1 MVQDPFPGHGQE
13 GEEPD
18 SSPLPSA
25 SEDPGPE
32 DDPSP
37 EQGLYI
43 TLPAGHLTLAGFCQG
58 GASDTMTPGALLA
71 AVVETVT
78 GEDGAGL
85 AGCSDDQLM
94 GIISAAW
101 RQQSRDAW
109 VLMAAIGEFARRA
122 GTVRRR
128 ADGLR
133 H

>member
-1 MVQDPFPGHGQE
+1 MVQDPLPGHGQE

-58 GASDTMTPGALLA
+58 GASDTLAPGALLA
-71 AVVETVT
+71 AVALSAC
-78 GEDGAGL
+78 GGAG
-85 AGCSDDQLM
+85 S
-94 GIISAAW
+94 SAAGGGAASSPSTSASALPDTGKAAVFFVVESGW
-101 RQQSRDAW
+101 ATLQLSR
-109 VLMAAIGEFARRA
+109 
-122 GTVRRR
+122 
-128 ADGLR
+128 
-133 H
+133 

>member
-1 MVQDPFPGHGQE
+1 MMQDPFPGRGQE

-32 DDPSP
+32 DDPGP
-37 EQGLYI
+37 EQGLCI

-58 GASDTMTPGALLA
+58 GASDTMAPGALLA

-78 GEDGAGL
+78 GQDGAGL

-94 GIISAAW
+94 GIISA
-101 RQQSRDAW
+101 
-109 VLMAAIGEFARRA
+109 VRRA
-122 GTVRRR
+122 PLPR
-128 ADGLR
+128 A
-133 H
+133 